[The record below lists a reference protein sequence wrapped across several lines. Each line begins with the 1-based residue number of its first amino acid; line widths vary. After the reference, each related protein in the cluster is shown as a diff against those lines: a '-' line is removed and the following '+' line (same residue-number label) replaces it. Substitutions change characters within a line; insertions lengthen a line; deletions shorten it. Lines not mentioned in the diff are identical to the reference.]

1 MRSSR
6 LSPRAAR
13 KILSLP
19 ALIRRV
25 RRLQSQGRR
34 VVFTNGCFDL
44 VHAGHVT
51 VLERAKRYGDVL
63 VVGVNSD
70 RSVRALKGKGRPIL
84 NQQDRA
90 LLLAALA
97 CVDYVTIFSERT
109 PQRVIER
116 LRPNLLVKGAD
127 WGAGKIVGR
136 DTVERYGGRVVRV
149 PLLKGSSTS
158 RIIERI
164 RGS

>member
-6 LSPRAAR
+6 LPPRAAR

-19 ALIRRV
+19 ALLRRV
-25 RRLQSQGRR
+25 RRLQSHGRH

-44 VHAGHVT
+44 VHAGHVK
-51 VLERAKRYGDVL
+51 VLERARRYGDAL
-63 VVGVNSD
+63 VVGINSD
-70 RSVRALKGKGRPIL
+70 RSVRALKGPGRPIL

-97 CVDYVTIFSERT
+97 CVDYVTIFSEQT

-149 PLLKGSSTS
+149 PLLKGASTS

>member
-6 LSPRAAR
+6 LPLRAAR

-51 VLERAKRYGDVL
+51 VLERARRCGDAL

-70 RSVRALKGKGRPIL
+70 RSVRALKGPGRPIV
-84 NQQDRA
+84 NQQDRT

-116 LRPNLLVKGAD
+116 LRPNILVKGAD
-127 WGAGKIVGR
+127 WGAGNIVGR
-136 DTVERYGGRVVRV
+136 DTVERYGGRGVRV

-158 RIIERI
+158 QLIERI
-164 RGS
+164 RAS